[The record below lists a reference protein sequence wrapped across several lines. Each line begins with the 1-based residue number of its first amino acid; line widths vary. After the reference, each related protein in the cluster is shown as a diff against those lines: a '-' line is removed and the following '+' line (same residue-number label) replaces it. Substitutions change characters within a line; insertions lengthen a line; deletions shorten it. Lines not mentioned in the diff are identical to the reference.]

1 MCLFQGSHYVGSG
14 KCMPESQSM
23 LTTNVL
29 TPRADC
35 VFSYQ
40 NKDCCLQAKHASTPE
55 LQTLPKLRILIVRHL
70 CTVGHLLHV
79 RCAPLFTLSH
89 QRSKPVLELH
99 VAILKFCA
107 QVIDVP
113 FT

>member
-1 MCLFQGSHYVGSG
+1 
-14 KCMPESQSM
+14 MPESQSVP
-23 LTTNVL
+23 TTNAL

-35 VFSYQ
+35 VFNYS
-40 NKDCCLQAKHASTPE
+40 NKDCCLQAKHASTPG

-79 RCAPLFTLSH
+79 RCAPLFTLSQ
-89 QRSKPVLELH
+89 QRREPVLELH
-99 VAILKFCA
+99 VTILRVCA
-107 QVIDVP
+107 LGFRVS